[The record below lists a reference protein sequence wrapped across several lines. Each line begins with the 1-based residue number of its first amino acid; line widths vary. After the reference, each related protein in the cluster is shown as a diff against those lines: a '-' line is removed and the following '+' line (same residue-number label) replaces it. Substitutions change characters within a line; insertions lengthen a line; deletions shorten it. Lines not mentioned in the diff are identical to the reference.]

1 MYRKWKKGKKN
12 RNLILHHKKLE
23 KQCIHHVSHK
33 STLLNVRSCAKLL
46 QSCPA
51 LCDPIDYSPLG
62 SSVHGIL

>member
-1 MYRKWKKGKKN
+1 MENEKKGKKLN

-46 QSCPA
+46 QPCPNS
-51 LCDPIDYSPLG
+51 LQPYGL
-62 SSVHGIL
+62 